1 MAGEVGRR
9 EMETLVGVAL
19 ARAVQPAAQPARL
32 AVPRQ
37 SCASLLPHTSVAR
50 ALAQPS
56 CGGTRTLGPLLRPVF
71 QRTVRRV
78 TVEIPSGGQIEA
90 RLILDNDP
98 SVPLSLKLG
107 KSGHV
112 IYALPAMLK
121 MGFRIVECTPGE
133 LAIMESHG
141 ITLTGTPPLVRWS
154 AG

>member
-1 MAGEVGRR
+1 VRRRSWCAFNRWRCSAWPAKSAGVRWRR
-9 EMETLVGVAL
+9 
-19 ARAVQPAAQPARL
+19 
-32 AVPRQ
+32 
-37 SCASLLPHTSVAR
+37 SSVAR

-56 CGGTRTLGPLLRPVF
+56 FGGTRTLGPLLRSVF

-107 KSGHV
+107 KSGRV

-154 AG
+154 GG